1 MNLPDDKTADEQ
13 GLRVA
18 AERQIDNSPQDA
30 PLARTAEELLHEL
43 QVHQVELE
51 MQNEALRQTQLALAE
66 SRDRYVDLYEFAPV
80 GYITLSAEG
89 MIEQINLTGATLLG
103 RERKKLLHRSF
114 ASLVIAADQDRFVQH
129 FLDVK
134 RGDGRDRAEFE
145 LQRGD
150 GTAFQAQL
158 DCVLQKAAAGRASI
172 GIALTD
178 ITERKQAEEARA
190 TLEAQLRESQKL
202 QALGTLAGGI
212 AHDFN
217 NVLATILGN
226 VELARQDVGPA
237 HSALES
243 LTEISKV
250 SQRAKHLVD
259 QILAFGRRK
268 LMARTL
274 IDLAPVIEE
283 SARLL
288 RATQPAGVSLNVAC
302 APDLPQVLADA
313 MQIEQMLLNLCNN
326 AWQAIEGQSRPGVV
340 EIRLDAYEHAGDA
353 VSDSLP
359 ALTPDSLQPGRYA
372 CLAVRDNGGGMDEA
386 TRGHLFEPF
395 FTTKAAGKG
404 TGLGLS
410 VVHGI
415 AAGHQAVIQV
425 QSKPGE
431 GSTFRLYFP
440 EATAADAS
448 IPVAA
453 QHAVSQQATD
463 APGSPANG
471 EHILYVDDDE
481 SIVFLMKRLL
491 ERKGFRVS
499 GFTRQ
504 EDALAAMRAAPGQF
518 SLAVTDYNM
527 PGMSGLEVARALRQI
542 RADLPIV
549 MASGYITEEMRAQAP
564 AAGVCELVFKP
575 GTVGELC
582 DAVVR
587 QVEAQQ
593 RNNKVG

>member
-1 MNLPDDKTADEQ
+1 
-13 GLRVA
+13 
-18 AERQIDNSPQDA
+18 
-30 PLARTAEELLHEL
+30 
-43 QVHQVELE
+43 
-51 MQNEALRQTQLALAE
+51 
-66 SRDRYVDLYEFAPV
+66 
-80 GYITLSAEG
+80 
-89 MIEQINLTGATLLG
+89 
-103 RERKKLLHRSF
+103 
-114 ASLVIAADQDRFVQH
+114 
-129 FLDVK
+129 
-134 RGDGRDRAEFE
+134 
-145 LQRGD
+145 
-150 GTAFQAQL
+150 
-158 DCVLQKAAAGRASI
+158 
-172 GIALTD
+172 
-178 ITERKQAEEARA
+178 
-190 TLEAQLRESQKL
+190 
-202 QALGTLAGGI
+202 
-212 AHDFN
+212 
-217 NVLATILGN
+217 
-226 VELARQDVGPA
+226 
-237 HSALES
+237 
-243 LTEISKV
+243 
-250 SQRAKHLVD
+250 
-259 QILAFGRRK
+259 
-268 LMARTL
+268 
-274 IDLAPVIEE
+274 
-283 SARLL
+283 
-288 RATQPAGVSLNVAC
+288 
-302 APDLPQVLADA
+302 
-313 MQIEQMLLNLCNN
+313 
-326 AWQAIEGQSRPGVV
+326 
-340 EIRLDAYEHAGDA
+340 
-353 VSDSLP
+353 
-359 ALTPDSLQPGRYA
+359 
-372 CLAVRDNGGGMDEA
+372 MDEA

-549 MASGYITEEMRAQAP
+549 MVSGYITDEMRAQAP

-575 GTVGELC
+575 GTVGALC
-582 DAVVR
+582 DAVEH
-587 QVEAQQ
+587 QVQAQR
-593 RNNKVG
+593 RNQKVG